1 LNNIQSKAETDTCM
15 SKILQ
20 LFKVNCKSMIDEDQS
35 RLAILLANCHFQKS
49 GKPVFICYNNMSI
62 LNCTQNMSGDSWNTY
77 TEFYAHASIFRIY
90 FDVESICFYMQS
102 ENWQITTEK
111 TINALTD
118 ISKTLAKDLY
128 MLRLIKFIESRK

>member
-1 LNNIQSKAETDTCM
+1 MQSKARTNTCM
-15 SKILQ
+15 LEILQ
-20 LFKVNCKSMIDEDQS
+20 LFQVNCKPMTDDDQS
-35 RLAILLANCHFQKS
+35 RLAIQLANCHFLKS
-49 GKPVFICYNNMSI
+49 GKPIFICSSNMSI

-77 TEFYAHASIFRIY
+77 TEFYTHASIFRIY

-102 ENWQITTEK
+102 ENWQKTTED

-128 MLRLIKFIESRK
+128 MLRLIKFIENRK